1 MLRFMRQ
8 QAGNWLIK
16 VLLGAIVIVFIFW
29 GVGSFRAQRGGRVA
43 LINGDQITLDEY
55 REAYN
60 NLIEQLRNR
69 FGNNLNEDMIKM
81 LRVKE
86 QALNQLIDNK
96 LLVQE
101 ARRFKFR
108 VSDKELAR
116 TIMGIKAFQRAG
128 VFDERMYQNVL
139 NRLRMTPE
147 AFEIA
152 RREAMLIE
160 RVTDLITSSVKVSD
174 SEVKEWINWSNASVN
189 IDFVRFDP
197 DKYKEIK
204 ASDQEIK
211 AFYETHKENYK
222 TQEMVK
228 VRYLHFDPERYRSE
242 VSISDQEILD
252 YFNENQ
258 EEFKTPKTVE
268 ARHILLKAHQN
279 AAPEEVERV
288 RKKALTILKM
298 AKEGKKFA
306 ELAKKYSEGPTRDSG
321 GYLGAFKRE
330 AMVKPFADRAFSMKA
345 GDISEPVR
353 TQFGWHIINVEKVNE
368 ASTLSFDDAKKKIQR
383 KMIEDKAKNLAYDEA
398 EAVSDVSFEGD
409 DLLKS
414 AKQRNLTILT
424 TDFFT
429 NKGPEKGI
437 KNPAK
442 FASAAFNLRMME
454 ITDIQEFEDGYY
466 ILQVIEKIPEKI
478 PELNQVREKLR
489 VDLIQEKQ
497 EAKAKADATTFLTAL
512 KNGKSMITESKPF
525 NLSPISTGFFKRND
539 SIPNIGFDRE
549 VSKAAFQLSPEKKF
563 PEELINGVK
572 GYYVIQ
578 LRDRKTPEIE
588 EIDKEKPSI
597 RQKLLQQKKTRVFD
611 AFLAQLRS
619 NSDITIKEG
628 FLEQ

>member
-128 VFDERMYQNVL
+128 VFDEHMYQNVL

-228 VRYLHFDPERYRSE
+228 VRYLHFDPEKYRSE

-268 ARHILLKAHQN
+268 ARHILLKVHQN

-306 ELAKKYSEGPTRDSG
+306 ELAKKYSEGPTRDRG

-330 AMVKPFADRAFSMKA
+330 AMVKPFADKAFSMKA

-429 NKGPEKGI
+429 KKGPEKGI

-628 FLEQ
+628 FLE